1 MKTKDF
7 YYDLPPELIA
17 QYPLE
22 NRTASRL
29 LHITKDVI
37 EDCTFTDIEGFLHE
51 GDLLVA
57 NNTKVIK
64 ARLLG
69 RKATGGN
76 VEALIER
83 VTGERTAISMVRA
96 SKSPKPG
103 TVLYFEADGIE
114 EPVMVTGRQGQFFE
128 LEFERPVLDVLEAF
142 GRVPLPPY
150 ITHAAQ
156 KSDESRYQTVYA
168 RYPGAVAAPT
178 AGLRPRGSTSSMSRF
193 TSARGPFS
201 PFASRIFLNTRCI
214 RNGSTCPKTWPRAS
228 IVRRPRAAA

>member
-1 MKTKDF
+1 MQEQHLSDF
-7 YYDLPPELIA
+7 DFELPPELIA

-156 KSDESRYQTVYA
+156 KSDV
-168 RYPGAVAAPT
+168 
-178 AGLRPRGSTSSMSRF
+178 SS
-193 TSARGPFS
+193 P
-201 PFASRIFLNTRCI
+201 
-214 RNGSTCPKTWPRAS
+214 
-228 IVRRPRAAA
+228 

>member
-1 MKTKDF
+1 MQEQHLSDF
-7 YYDLPPELIA
+7 DFELPPELIA
-17 QYPLE
+17 QYPLV

-29 LHITKDVI
+29 LHVTKDVI
-37 EDCTFTDIEGFLHE
+37 EDGTFTDIEGFLHE

-103 TVLYFEADGIE
+103 TVLYFEADGRE

-128 LEFERPVLDVLEAF
+128 LEFEHPVLDVLEAF
-142 GRVPLPPY
+142 GRSEV
-150 ITHAAQ
+150 
-156 KSDESRYQTVYA
+156 
-168 RYPGAVAAPT
+168 
-178 AGLRPRGSTSSMSRF
+178 
-193 TSARGPFS
+193 
-201 PFASRIFLNTRCI
+201 
-214 RNGSTCPKTWPRAS
+214 
-228 IVRRPRAAA
+228 

>member
-1 MKTKDF
+1 MQEQHLSDF
-7 YYDLPPELIA
+7 DFELPPELIA

-114 EPVMVTGRQGQFFE
+114 
-128 LEFERPVLDVLEAF
+128 FERPSEHLF
-142 GRVPLPPY
+142 SFNNPLGACPRCEGYGKVIGIDEDLVIPD
-150 ITHAAQ
+150 
-156 KSDESRYQTVYA
+156 KSKTIYED
-168 RYPGAVAAPT
+168 AVACW
-178 AGLRPRGSTSSMSRF
+178 RGETMRAWKDQLVANAYKF
-193 TSARGPFS
+193 DFPIHTPFYQLS
-201 PFASRIFLNTRCI
+201 LIHI
-214 RNGSTCPKTWPRAS
+214 
-228 IVRRPRAAA
+228 

>member
-1 MKTKDF
+1 MQEQHLSDF
-7 YYDLPPELIA
+7 DFELPPELIA

-142 GRVPLPPY
+142 GRGLCPL
-150 ITHAAQ
+150 
-156 KSDESRYQTVYA
+156 SR
-168 RYPGAVAAPT
+168 RRGRSN
-178 AGLRPRGSTSSMSRF
+178 GRPSLHRGSSRQACGQGGRHRVCHASRRRGDL
-193 TSARGPFS
+193 SAR
-201 PFASRIFLNTRCI
+201 SRRESF
-214 RNGSTCPKTWPRAS
+214 
-228 IVRRPRAAA
+228 

>member
-1 MKTKDF
+1 M
-7 YYDLPPELIA
+7 
-17 QYPLE
+17 
-22 NRTASRL
+22 
-29 LHITKDVI
+29 I

-142 GRVPLPPY
+142 GRVPLPPD
-150 ITHAAQ
+150 ITGGAEAPREPL
-156 KSDESRYQTVYA
+156 SDGLCPRH
-168 RYPGAVAAPT
+168 PGAVAAPT
-178 AGLRPRGSTSSMSRF
+178 PAF
-193 TSARGPFS
+193 TSPRIFGRLAAKGVDIDASRRCGTFPGL
-201 PFASRIFLNTRCI
+201 FASRIFLNTRCI
-214 RNGSTCPKTWPRAS
+214 RNGSTCPRTWPRAS